1 MLKKLFQGS
10 IITISLIIIV
20 VGINK
25 TSNLFVSAHTSSSD
39 WTSGNDLIWAP
50 DSFST
55 YFTKNGD
62 YYFTDTTNLR
72 WDTSSANDIKTSGHR
87 YTQDN
92 TDGTSCSSEH
102 FSATGN
108 WGTNF
113 PNPVYDRDNDTWYC
127 NLTWEEAEITA
138 DDANFPRTD
147 IGYYVTMQWTRSSNG
162 TGQMYYTSQMSDYDW
177 ILREWNTVHYD
188 LLYTH
193 NYSDSGAMKALN
205 KFLAILEKN
214 IFAASAHGVD
224 EQTNSDELNI
234 KAPQSINSKA
244 DLEAYKNFAVI
255 GVDKLKA
262 ANIEKVK
269 TIITFNTPQSAK
281 DFIAFINNNEITV
294 NAFEMRATDINGDKI
309 TIGGVSVN
317 EIIDPVVVFESMK
330 KSPALKNLNGLTLN
344 GVTSL
349 EGIIN
354 LADYEKLIHY
364 PSVYF
369 VDATPE
375 ITVLD
380 MVATGKIDS
389 AARIDVNINDL
400 YWYHEDYD
408 K

>member
-1 MLKKLFQGS
+1 MFKKLFYGAAV
-10 IITISLIIIV
+10 IILV
-20 VGINK
+20 VVAVGIGK
-25 TSNLFVSAHTSSSD
+25 ISNTFVSAHTSSND

-50 DSFST
+50 DNYTPIFS
-55 YFTKNGD
+55 KVGD

-72 WDTSSANDIKTSGHR
+72 WDSTSANDIKTSGHR

-92 TDGTSCSSEH
+92 TDGTSCSTEH

-138 DDANFPRTD
+138 NDANFPRTD

-162 TGQMYYTSQMSDYDW
+162 TGEMYYTSQMSDYDW
-177 ILREWNTVHYD
+177 IFGEWNTIHYD

-193 NYSDSGAMKALN
+193 NYSYSGAMNVLN

-214 IFAASAHGVD
+214 ISSASAHDAD
-224 EQTNSDELNI
+224 EQVNGGELNI
-234 KAPQSINSKA
+234 EASQPINSKA
-244 DLEAYKNFAVI
+244 DLEAYKNSAVI
-255 GVDKLKA
+255 GVNKLKA

-269 TIITFNTPQSAK
+269 TIITFNTPQNAK
-281 DFIAFINNNEITV
+281 DFAAFVNSNKIAV
-294 NAFEMRATDINGDKI
+294 NSFEMRATDINGDKI
-309 TIGGVSVN
+309 TIGGVPVN
-317 EIIDPVVVFESMK
+317 EIIDPVVVFDGVK

-344 GVTSL
+344 GVTSF

-354 LADYEKLIHY
+354 SADYEKLSYY

-375 ITVLD
+375 ITVFD
-380 MVATGKIDS
+380 MMAAGKIDS
-389 AARIDVNINDL
+389 ATMADVNVNDL

-408 K
+408 R